1 MLLQLQDYGT
11 SLWQLDYYAT
21 TLAGLLGSGVMVALA
36 QGATPGFCGA
46 RGGSWPTAETPAGS
60 RGDRSLGYCGRP

>member
-21 TLAGLLGSGVMVALA
+21 TLAGLLGSSVMAARA
-36 QGATPGFCGA
+36 QGATTGLFLRRGRRFLARLRPGGW
-46 RGGSWPTAETPAGS
+46 STAFP
-60 RGDRSLGYCGRP
+60 